1 MIINYTIRFT
11 FLSLMF
17 VSVLIAQNTSLVP
30 VSEKSGEVEAND
42 VYYFHHA
49 TVMEA
54 ESSAKSISSLNTAVT
69 IEFTNANLSQII
81 NQIAKD
87 YNVNFV
93 FEDQL
98 LNIKGINYSSHHR
111 SLHDVLTELLD
122 PYNISFYEYGTGKI
136 ALAKRTKIDEKT
148 GGVKGVV
155 KDETGELLWRANI
168 MIKELKIGCSSDM
181 KGNYQIKNL
190 KPGTYTFEV
199 SFVGYETSAK
209 KVKVTAGQIIE
220 INFTLKSTAFQIG
233 GIEVIG
239 SSGLLPKDVNS
250 KTTIT
255 SGEIEHYQASS
266 LKDVLDLVPGVQ
278 KSDNPGLGKTSQIAV
293 RGDESDQYTAFGTLI
308 VIDGTPISNNANMQF
323 ERLQGSKFGG
333 SNTGRGVDLRTIP
346 ADNIEDIEVITGL
359 PSVRYGDVTAGIIN
373 VQTKIGKAPH
383 RLKIKN
389 NPDTREG
396 NFGGGILVG
405 EGSLS
410 YNFNVAQSERDI
422 RKTGD
427 EYFRLTAQ
435 TVYSA
440 NLLGT
445 SLNTNNKI
453 MFQRVLDEEE
463 PKGDMQQTRNYNR
476 GYTLSLS
483 SWGKYRP
490 DDGISAI
497 DYSLFATMRREN
509 SMKSKLNSEYVVLPN
524 GDTAASYI
532 GKVENRGIEWT
543 LGGRLEY
550 NKIFYTGNVIHK
562 VLFGI
567 DPQYNVNTGEGVVF
581 DTSYSYYGLE
591 SGRRPYRF
599 DDIPG
604 QFLASLYVEDKLTGN
619 FIFDYNIMLGFRY
632 EMYRPYGFNLAGLWG
647 NGDLVKSY
655 QGSFF
660 NPRLNIM
667 IYLSDA
673 NQLRI
678 SAGTSSKSPP
688 MSTLYPPESVFKW
701 RNPVDGSID
710 YYRYDKKVPYLKGYK
725 ETLYEI
731 AYDHKFYD
739 MLGTTISAYYKK
751 RTDSP
756 VSKPYPVFR
765 SGTDANNNLYI
776 YYIDQYTLPENL
788 GVSYS
793 KGIEFTL
800 RTSRIKKLNMDFQIT
815 GAYNHINTPGKGFN
829 YSATPDQS
837 IGRYPNYLVPGLPV
851 DTLIGWVYPS
861 SSRWNDRFQLN
872 YYAKYTLASL
882 GLWITFRAEQLVFE
896 RNQNYNLTP
905 LDYNLLNE
913 SSKLDRAFEEEIK
926 IKPNKWLFNLS
937 MSKSLFKGAEISFYV
952 NNFFNDAAV
961 RRYMVTRT
969 TESEE
974 SRNPP
979 LFYGIEF
986 SMSLEGIFGG
996 GSNNEI
1002 DD

>member
-1 MIINYTIRFT
+1 MKYSIQLL
-11 FLSLMF
+11 FLFFIGFCLSYGQDAAL
-17 VSVLIAQNTSLVP
+17 LP
-30 VSEKSGEVEAND
+30 VSETSGELEETENFLFFQPSV
-42 VYYFHHA
+42 
-49 TVMEA
+49 TEA
-54 ESSAKSISSLNTAVT
+54 ESSAKSLSLLNTVIT
-69 IEFTNANLSQII
+69 VEFSNANLSQII
-81 NQIAKD
+81 NTISKEYQI
-87 YNVNFV
+87 NFV
-93 FEDQL
+93 FEDKL
-98 LNIKGINYSSHHR
+98 LNIKDITYSSHNKP
-111 SLHDVLTELLD
+111 LHTVLTELLD
-122 PYNISFYEYGTGKI
+122 PYNISFYEYGAGKI

-148 GGVKGVV
+148 GGLKGVV
-155 KDETGELLWRANI
+155 KDDSGELLWRANL
-168 MIKELKIGCSSDM
+168 MIKELKIGCASDM
-181 KGNYQIKNL
+181 KGNYFIKNL
-190 KPGTYTFEV
+190 KPGEYTIEV
-199 SFVGYETSAK
+199 SFIGYENISR
-209 KVKVTAGQIIE
+209 KVKVIAGQILE

-293 RGDESDQYTAFGTLI
+293 RGDEADQYTAFGTLI
-308 VIDGTPISNNANMQF
+308 VIDGTPVSNNANMQF
-323 ERLQGSKFGG
+323 ERLQGAKFGS

-396 NFGGGILVG
+396 NFGGGVLVG
-405 EGSLS
+405 EGSVS

-427 EYFRLTAQ
+427 EYFRLTGQA
-435 TVYSA
+435 VYSA

-445 SLNTNNKI
+445 ALTTNNKI

-463 PKGDMQQTRNYNR
+463 PKGDMLMTRNYNR
-476 GYTLSLS
+476 GYTMSLS

-490 DDGISAI
+490 EDGISAI
-497 DYSLFATMRREN
+497 DYNLYGTMRREN
-509 SMKSKLNSEYVVLPN
+509 SMKSKLNTEYVILPN
-524 GDTAASYI
+524 GDTASSYI
-532 GKVENRGIEWT
+532 GKVETRGIEWT
-543 LGGRLEY
+543 IGGRLEY
-550 NKIFYTGNVIHK
+550 NKLFYTGNVIHK

-567 DPQYNVNTGEGVVF
+567 DPQYNLNTGEGVVF
-581 DTSYSYYGLE
+581 DTSLSYYGVE

-599 DDIPG
+599 DDVPG
-604 QFLASLYVEDKLTGN
+604 QFLASMYFEDKLTGH
-619 FIFDYNIMLGFRY
+619 FIFDYNIMVGFRY
-632 EMYRPYGFNLAGLWG
+632 EMYRPYKFNLSGLWG
-647 NGDLVKSY
+647 DGDLVQSH

-660 NPRLNIM
+660 NPRMNFM
-667 IYLSDA
+667 VYLSEV
-673 NQLRI
+673 NQVRI

-688 MSTLYPPESVFKW
+688 MSTLYPPETVFKW
-701 RNPVDGSID
+701 RNPIDGTID
-710 YYRYDKKVPYLKGYK
+710 YYRYNKQVPELKGYK
-725 ETLYEI
+725 ETMYEV
-731 AYDHKFYD
+731 AYDHKFVN
-739 MLGTTISAYYKK
+739 MIGTTLSAYYKE
-751 RTDSP
+751 RTNSP
-756 VSKPYPVFR
+756 ISIPYPVFR
-765 SGTDANNNLYI
+765 SAVNNNQVYV
-776 YYIDQYTLPENL
+776 YYIDQYSLPENL

-829 YSATPDQS
+829 YGSNPDQS
-837 IGRYPNYLVPGLPV
+837 IGRYPNYVVPGMPI
-851 DTLIGWVYPS
+851 DTLIGWIYPS
-861 SSRWNDRFQLN
+861 SSRWNDRLQLN
-872 YYAKYTLASL
+872 YYIKYTLAPL
-882 GLWITFRAEQLVFE
+882 GLWITLRAEQLVFE

-913 SSKLDRAFEEEIK
+913 TQKLDRAFDEEMK
-926 IKPNKWLFNLS
+926 IRPNKWLFNLS

-961 RRYMVTRT
+961 RRYFVTRT
-969 TESEE
+969 TESED

-996 GSNNEI
+996 MIKDESN
-1002 DD
+1002 D